1 MTRRS
6 VVGTL
11 YDYLFGI
18 GCVLI
23 AAIARLMLSPFL
35 TLEVPFIT
43 FFVAVGLTAWYNGIG
58 PAVFASILSALL
70 AAYLFIPPLWSLQV
84 NPQHL
89 IAITVFSAEAI
100 ALAYLIH
107 VLQRRIEQARQG
119 KDELALSETRFRE
132 LVERSP
138 FGIYVVDSEFRISH
152 MNEAG
157 QHGAFRNLHPIIGR
171 NFGEAM
177 RILWPEHVAEN
188 IVGIFRQT
196 LETGESYSS
205 REFLNPRADVNQTE
219 AYEWELHRVA
229 MPDGGYG
236 VTCYC
241 FDSTKLRQTE
251 EALRVA
257 QMRLQR
263 WNVELEQAVHVK
275 TTELLESRDRLRMLA
290 TELNLAEQRERKR
303 FATELHDH
311 LQQIL
316 VVGKMAIGQS
326 KRVCDRRARMC
337 TRPTEGR

>member
-18 GCVLI
+18 GFVLI

-107 VLQRRIEQARQG
+107 VLQRRIEQARKG
-119 KDELALSETRFRE
+119 KDELAMSETRFRE

-157 QHGAFRNLHPIIGR
+157 QHGAFRNVHPIIGR

-177 RILWPEHVAEN
+177 RIL
-188 IVGIFRQT
+188 
-196 LETGESYSS
+196 
-205 REFLNPRADVNQTE
+205 
-219 AYEWELHRVA
+219 
-229 MPDGGYG
+229 
-236 VTCYC
+236 
-241 FDSTKLRQTE
+241 
-251 EALRVA
+251 
-257 QMRLQR
+257 
-263 WNVELEQAVHVK
+263 
-275 TTELLESRDRLRMLA
+275 
-290 TELNLAEQRERKR
+290 
-303 FATELHDH
+303 
-311 LQQIL
+311 
-316 VVGKMAIGQS
+316 
-326 KRVCDRRARMC
+326 
-337 TRPTEGR
+337 